1 LTVRGGYVEP
11 DIDARSVAEAAAHE
25 LDTMRAWLGLDRL
38 VVARRGN
45 LAAALRSAR
54 TRERGFSRSSPSAP
68 R

>member
-1 LTVRGGYVEP
+1 VEP
-11 DIDARSVAEAAAHE
+11 DIDARSIIDAAADE
-25 LDTMRAWLGLDRL
+25 LETMRGWLGLDHL

-54 TRERGFSRSSPSAP
+54 TRERGFSRSSPSTP